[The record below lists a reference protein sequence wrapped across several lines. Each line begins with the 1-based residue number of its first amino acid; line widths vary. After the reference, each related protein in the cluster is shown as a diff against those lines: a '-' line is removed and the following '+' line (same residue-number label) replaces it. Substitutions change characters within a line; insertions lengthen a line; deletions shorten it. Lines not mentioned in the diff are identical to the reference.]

1 MSATRLIEGALDK
14 VRATAG
20 VKTVYGEPIKVDGK
34 TIIPIAK
41 VAFGAGAGVDAGSA
55 KPEVPGAE
63 GKSEGAGVGAYA
75 TPVGVVEV
83 SEQETKFVPI
93 NLRKKLTIA
102 GALGAATGMLF
113 GLFLGRSRRP
123 KA

>member
-41 VAFGAGAGVDAGSA
+41 VTSG
-55 KPEVPGAE
+55 
-63 GKSEGAGVGAYA
+63 
-75 TPVGVVEV
+75 T
-83 SEQETKFVPI
+83 
-93 NLRKKLTIA
+93 
-102 GALGAATGMLF
+102 
-113 GLFLGRSRRP
+113 
-123 KA
+123 

>member
-41 VAFGAGAGVDAGSA
+41 GG
-55 KPEVPGAE
+55 
-63 GKSEGAGVGAYA
+63 GVGAYA
-75 TPVGVVEV
+75 APVGVVEV

-102 GALGAATGMLF
+102 GALGAAAGMLF
-113 GLFLGRSRRP
+113 GLFLRRSRRP
-123 KA
+123 NA

>member
-20 VKTVYGEPIKVDGK
+20 VKTVYGEPITLDGK

-41 VAFGAGAGVDAGSA
+41 V
-55 KPEVPGAE
+55 
-63 GKSEGAGVGAYA
+63 GAGVGADA
-75 TPVGVVEV
+75 APVGVVEV

-93 NLRKKLTIA
+93 NVRKKLTIA

>member
-41 VAFGAGAGVDAGSA
+41 VAYGAGAGAGAGPA
-55 KPEVPGAE
+55 KAE
-63 GKSEGAGVGAYA
+63 GEAQRDAAEGAGVGAYA
-75 TPVGVVEV
+75 APVGVVEI
-83 SEQETKFVPI
+83 SEGETKFVPI
-93 NLRKKLTIA
+93 NLKKKLGIA
-102 GALGAATGMLF
+102 AAVGAAAGLVA
-113 GLFLGRSRRP
+113 GLFMRRGRRRWD
-123 KA
+123 